1 MSFVTSNYQENSKHE
16 CLTSTFALSAACSM
30 KFKNRKA
37 RSPSVVIALQI
48 TLQEDSVI
56 SGAQLSIVSNRQNDV
71 GNRSFVV
78 QF

>member
-1 MSFVTSNYQENSKHE
+1 
-16 CLTSTFALSAACSM
+16 M